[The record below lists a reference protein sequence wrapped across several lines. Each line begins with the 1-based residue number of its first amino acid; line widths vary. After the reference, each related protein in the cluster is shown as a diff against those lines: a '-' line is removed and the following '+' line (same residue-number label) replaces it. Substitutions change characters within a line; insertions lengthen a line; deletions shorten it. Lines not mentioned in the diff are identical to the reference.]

1 MRQTLLPEATPLF
14 SVARQHAQS
23 EPSSMVPDAA
33 AGRTMPSAERR
44 GHDCASGAGAMPPAI
59 AA

>member
-1 MRQTLLPEATPLF
+1 MRQIQLEATPFTTL
-14 SVARQHAQS
+14 VPQHAHS
-23 EPSSMVPDAA
+23 EPSSMLPAAA

-44 GHDCASGAGAMPPAI
+44 GPDCASGPGAMLPAI